1 MLFNSLEYI
10 VFLPIVFLL
19 YWFIK
24 HVTKNDS
31 QQIKLQNWFIIIV
44 SYFFYACWDARFLV
58 LILITTCCSYYSGLL
73 INSATKEC
81 YKKLYLICNV
91 VVNLLILGICKYYD
105 FFVQSFAELFDIN
118 TKLTLLNIVLPV
130 GISFYTFQALS
141 YSIDVYRKRL
151 CATKEFAAF
160 GAYISFF
167 PQLVAGPIERAENLL
182 PQFLDKRDFD
192 YQQAVYG
199 MRLMLWGF
207 FKKIVIADNCGIYVD
222 SVWNDYTSQSSA
234 TLLLAAVLF
243 SMQIY
248 ADFSGYS
255 DIAIGTARLFG
266 IRLSDNFNSPYF
278 AQNIAD
284 FWRRWHISLTSWFRD
299 YVYIPLGGN
308 RKGKWQTI
316 INTLI
321 VFSLCGLW
329 HGANWTFVVWGLYN
343 ALLFV
348 PMIWLR
354 SHKKANASTERRE
367 WYKVIAT
374 FVLVALGWIVF
385 RAPSMTECWGYLQAL
400 GRCDFSSIWIE
411 NIFQMICLVMAIVV
425 LLVFEWKKYLPNR
438 WWVYYV
444 LLFFIWW
451 FAGQDVDFIYFQF

>member
-91 VVNLLILGICKYYD
+91 VVNLLILGVCKYYD

-141 YSIDVYRKRL
+141 YSIDVYRKRV
-151 CATKEFAAF
+151 CATREFAAF

-182 PQFLDKRDFD
+182 PQFLNKRDFD

-199 MRLMLWGF
+199 IRLMLWGF

-329 HGANWTFVVWGLYN
+329 HGANWTFVVWGIYN

-354 SHKKANASTERRE
+354 SHKKANASTERLK
-367 WYKVIAT
+367 WHKIIIT
-374 FVLVALGWIVF
+374 FALVVLGWIIF

>member
-91 VVNLLILGICKYYD
+91 VVNLLILGVCKYYD

-118 TKLTLLNIVLPV
+118 TKLILLNIVLPV

-151 CATKEFAAF
+151 CATREFAAF

-182 PQFLDKRDFD
+182 PQFLNKRDFD
-192 YQQAVYG
+192 YKQAVYG

-316 INTLI
+316 INTLV

-348 PMIWLR
+348 PMILLR
-354 SHKKANASTERRE
+354 TNKHRDASSERLKWHK
-367 WYKVIAT
+367 IIIT
-374 FVLVALGWIVF
+374 FALVALGWIIF

-425 LLVFEWKKYLPNR
+425 LLVFEWKKYLPNQ

>member
-58 LILITTCCSYYSGLL
+58 LILVTTCCSYYSGLL

-91 VVNLLILGICKYYD
+91 VVNLLILGVCKYYD

-118 TKLTLLNIVLPV
+118 TESLLLNIVLPV

-141 YSIDVYRKRL
+141 YSIDVYRKRI

-182 PQFLDKRDFD
+182 PQFLNKRDFD
-192 YQQAVYG
+192 YKQAVYG
-199 MRLMLWGF
+199 MQLMLWGF

-234 TLLLAAVLF
+234 TLLWAAVLF

-266 IRLSDNFNSPYF
+266 IKLSDNFNSPYF

-343 ALLFV
+343 AALFV
-348 PMIWLR
+348 PMIWLK
-354 SHKKANASTERRE
+354 SYKKANASTERRE

-374 FVLVALGWIVF
+374 FALVALGWIVF
-385 RAPSMTECWGYLQAL
+385 RAPSLTECWGYLQAL

>member
-58 LILITTCCSYYSGLL
+58 LILVTTCCSYYSGLL

-91 VVNLLILGICKYYD
+91 VVNLLILGVCKYYD

-141 YSIDVYRKRL
+141 YSIDVYRKRI
-151 CATKEFAAF
+151 CATREFAAF

-234 TLLLAAVLF
+234 TLLLAAILF

-343 ALLFV
+343 AALFV
-348 PMIWLR
+348 PMILLR
-354 SHKKANASTERRE
+354 TNKHRDASSERLKWHK
-367 WYKVIAT
+367 IIIT
-374 FVLVALGWIVF
+374 FALVVLGWIIF
-385 RAPSMTECWGYLQAL
+385 RAPSMAECVGYLQAL
-400 GRCDFSSIWIE
+400 GRCDFSSIWVE

-425 LLVFEWKKYLPNR
+425 LLVFELKKYLPNR

>member
-58 LILITTCCSYYSGLL
+58 LILVTTCCSYYSGLL

-91 VVNLLILGICKYYD
+91 VVNLLILGVCKYYD

-118 TKLTLLNIVLPV
+118 TESLLLNIVLPV

-141 YSIDVYRKRL
+141 YSIDVYRKRI
-151 CATKEFAAF
+151 CATREFAAF

-192 YQQAVYG
+192 YKQAVYG

-329 HGANWTFVVWGLYN
+329 HGANWTFVVWGIYN

-348 PMIWLR
+348 PMIWLK

-374 FVLVALGWIVF
+374 FVLVALGWIIF
-385 RAPSMTECWGYLQAL
+385 RAPSMAECVGYIQAL

>member
-10 VFLPIVFLL
+10 VFLPIVFSL

-24 HVTKNDS
+24 HVTKDDS

-73 INSATKEC
+73 IDCATTRRN
-81 YKKLYLICNV
+81 KKIYLICNV
-91 VVNLLILGICKYYD
+91 VVNLLILGVCKYYD
-105 FFVQSFAELFDIN
+105 FFVKSFAELFDIY
-118 TKLTLLNIVLPV
+118 TESLLLNIVLPV

-141 YSIDVYRKRL
+141 YSIDVYRNRI
-151 CATKEFAAF
+151 CATSEFVAF

-182 PQFLDKRDFD
+182 PQFLNKRDFD
-192 YQQAVYG
+192 YKQAVYG

-222 SVWNDYTSQSSA
+222 SVWNDYATQSSA

-248 ADFSGYS
+248 TDFSGYS

-278 AQNIAD
+278 AHSIAD

-316 INTLI
+316 VNTLI

-343 ALLFV
+343 AMLFV
-348 PMIWLR
+348 PMILLRTNKHRDVSSERLKWL
-354 SHKKANASTERRE
+354 
-367 WYKVIAT
+367 KVIIT
-374 FVLVALGWIVF
+374 FVLVALGWILF
-385 RAPSMTECWGYLQAL
+385 RAPSMTECWGYIQAL
-400 GRCDFSSIWIE
+400 CRLDFSSIWIE
-411 NIFQMICLVMAIVV
+411 NIFQMACVIVAIIIMF
-425 LLVFEWKKYLPNR
+425 VFEWRKYLPNR
-438 WWVYYV
+438 WWVYYI
-444 LLFFIWW
+444 LLFSIWW